1 MHGQSGWN
9 MYVFRNGR
17 TEKNGAELV
26 RDLAN
31 SVRRVNATHGG
42 HSELL
47 DALLRAGELE
57 CAAVDVGSPFC
68 ALLEEITDVL
78 AAALISSDR
87 HVPVSFERLAR
98 VLRDLEQVQLPA
110 SLFLSPPEGFAY
122 YALHPLSYADVI
134 ADLKLPSRDA
144 AVIGIRSIGTTLA
157 AVVQAGLKS
166 KGIKVGR
173 ITVRPTGHPYDRVTD
188 LDEAQKAWIAK
199 QRARGAQFI
208 VVDEGPGMSGSSF
221 LSVGDALMSVGV
233 ERDKI
238 TFSCSRVPD
247 PACLTAQ
254 DGATRWPAFR
264 AICVAPNRRLPE
276 GADQFIAGGIWRARV
291 FGDERNWPASW
302 TQMER
307 LKFLSSDRQRLLK
320 FEGFGRFGE
329 EVHSRAERVGEAGF
343 GPRPIAADAG
353 FSIYPLLE
361 GESLRDGN
369 LSAEVITGI
378 AKYCAFRQR
387 ELQCETATSKELE
400 TMLYFNFSEEFGREI
415 TGQRLEIVHPV
426 IADGRMLP
434 HKWLRTKS
442 GDLLKMDNASHG
454 DDHFFPGPTDIAWDL
469 AGAIV
474 EWDMQEAAV
483 EKLLNCYH
491 AESGDDPRH
500 RLPTYELAY
509 STLRM
514 GYCKMAAEAMRG
526 SAEESRLAAHY
537 LHYREIAT
545 KLYQRTSVHKE
556 VLRLVPK
563 NDAVAP
569 TEVKTRQLA

>member
-17 TEKNGAELV
+17 TEKNGAELI

-31 SVRRVNATHGG
+31 SVRRVNATHGCQ
-42 HSELL
+42 SELL

-57 CAAVDVGSPFC
+57 CAAADVGSPFC
-68 ALLEEITDVL
+68 HLLKETTDAV
-78 AAALISSDR
+78 AAALISADR
-87 HVPVSFERLAR
+87 HISVNLERLAG
-98 VLRDLEQVQLPA
+98 VLHDLERVQLPA
-110 SLFLSPPEGFAY
+110 TLSLSPPEGFAY

-134 ADLKLPSRDA
+134 FDLKLPSRNA
-144 AVIGIRSIGTTLA
+144 AVIGIRSIGTTLG

-166 KGIKVGR
+166 AGINVAR

-188 LDEAQKAWIAK
+188 LDEAEKAWIAE
-199 QRARGAQFI
+199 QCARGAHFF

-221 LSVGDALMSVGV
+221 LSVGDALMNAGI

-238 TFSCSRVPD
+238 TFLCSRVPD
-247 PACLTAQ
+247 PASLTSR

-302 TQMER
+302 TQMEK
-307 LKFLSSDRQRLLK
+307 LKFLSNDGRRLLK
-320 FEGFGRFGE
+320 FEGFGRFGK
-329 EVHSRAERVGEAGF
+329 EVHSRAETVGGAGF
-343 GPRPIAADAG
+343 GPKPIAADAG

-361 GESLRDGN
+361 GESLLAAS
-369 LSAEVITGI
+369 LSAEVITRI
-378 AKYCAFRQR
+378 AKYCAFRKR
-387 ELQCETATSKELE
+387 ELPCETASSKELE
-400 TMLYFNFSEEFGREI
+400 TMLSFNFSEEFGREI
-415 TGQRLEIVHPV
+415 SGQRLEIVHPV

-442 GDLLKMDNASHG
+442 GDLLKVDNASHG

-474 EWDMQEAAV
+474 EWDMEGVAI
-483 EKLLNCYH
+483 EKLLSCYY
-491 AESGDDPRH
+491 AESGDDARH
-500 RLPTYELAY
+500 RLPVYALAY
-509 STLRM
+509 SILRM

-537 LHYREIAT
+537 LHYRKIAT
-545 KLYQRTSVHKE
+545 ELHERTSVHKE

-563 NDAVAP
+563 NAVAP

>member
-1 MHGQSGWN
+1 

-17 TEKNGAELV
+17 TEKSGAELV

-31 SVRRVNATHGG
+31 SVRRANETRGG
-42 HSELL
+42 RTELL

-57 CAAVDVGSPFC
+57 CAAADVESPFC

-78 AAALISSDR
+78 ATALISSDR
-87 HVPVSFERLAR
+87 HVSVNLKRLAG
-98 VLRDLEQVQLPA
+98 VLRDLEKVHLPA
-110 SLFLSPPEGFAY
+110 TLFLSPPEGFAY
-122 YALHPLSYADVI
+122 YALHPLSYADAI
-134 ADLKLPSRDA
+134 GDLKLPSRNA
-144 AVIGIRSIGTTLA
+144 AVIGIRSIGTTLG
-157 AVVQAGLKS
+157 AVVQAGLKAAGVNAS
-166 KGIKVGR
+166 R

-188 LDEAQKAWIAK
+188 LDEAQKAWTAE
-199 QRARGAQFI
+199 QRARDAHFFI
-208 VVDEGPGMSGSSF
+208 VDEGPGMSGSSF
-221 LSVGDALMSVGV
+221 LSVGDALMNVGV
-233 ERDKI
+233 ERGKI
-238 TFSCSRVPD
+238 KFLCSRVPD
-247 PACLTAQ
+247 PASLTSR
-254 DGATRWPAFR
+254 DGATRWPAFQ

-307 LKFLSSDRQRLLK
+307 LKFLSSDGQRLLK
-320 FEGFGRFGE
+320 FEGFGRFGK
-329 EVHSRAERVGEAGF
+329 EVHTRAEAAGEGGF
-343 GPRPIAADAG
+343 GPVPLAADAG

-361 GESLRDGN
+361 GESLLPGS
-369 LSAEVITGI
+369 LSTEVITWI
-378 AKYCAFRQR
+378 AKYCAFRKR
-387 ELQCETATSKELE
+387 ELHCETASSKELE
-400 TMLYFNFSEEFGREI
+400 TMLCFNFSEEFGREI
-415 TGQRLEIVHPV
+415 GGQTLEIVHPV
-426 IADGRMLP
+426 IADGRMIP
-434 HKWLRTKS
+434 HKWLRTRS
-442 GDLLKMDNASHG
+442 GDLLKVDNASHG

-474 EWDMQEAAV
+474 EWDMEEAAV

-500 RLPTYELAY
+500 RLPAYELAY

-526 SAEESRLAAHY
+526 SAEESRLTAHY

-545 KLYQRTSVHKE
+545 ELSERTSVDQE

-563 NDAVAP
+563 NNAVAP
-569 TEVKTRQLA
+569 SEATIKQIA